1 MERAPWN
8 NDLPGVEVSAAQIE
22 SSDVL
27 LRGETLRPAT
37 RGPWQGAI
45 LLHGKAVGRKI
56 MRPAAR
62 RLASHGFAVLIY
74 DLRGHGDSGGVYIGG
89 GADDLL
95 AAFRWFR
102 EQPNVLADHIGIV
115 GHSLGGRIVLIASA
129 MEPAVAAAV
138 ALAPAPDSV
147 FEGAFTADS
156 LAQFASGV
164 FRYPGVDV
172 PGRYS
177 PHTWYMNCQMFL
189 NGYQMQIDW
198 AQTIESWDSF
208 PIASAV
214 RSREER
220 PLLLTNGT
228 LDNMVSYK
236 KTAMLHDI
244 ARPPKDLWLISMG
257 LHGTPRGPIASRWWS
272 NWLAEQLLPE

>member
-1 MERAPWN
+1 MARTPWN

-37 RGPWQGAI
+37 RGPWPGAI
-45 LLHGKAVGRKI
+45 LLHGMAVGRKI
-56 MRPAAR
+56 LRPAAR
-62 RLASHGFAVLIY
+62 RLASHGLAVLIY
-74 DLRGHGDSGGVYIGG
+74 DLRGHGDSGGVYSGG

-95 AAFRWFR
+95 AAFRWFQER
-102 EQPNVLADHIGIV
+102 PNVLADHIGVV

-129 MEPAVAAAV
+129 MEPAVAATV
-138 ALAPAPDSV
+138 ALAPDSV
-147 FEGAFTADS
+147 FEGAYTADDLS
-156 LAQFASGV
+156 QFASRV
-164 FRYPGVDV
+164 FWYPGVDV
-172 PGRYS
+172 PGKCNL
-177 PHTWYMNCQMFL
+177 HTWYMNYQMLL
-189 NGYQMQIDW
+189 NGYQLRIDW
-198 AQTIESWDSF
+198 ARTAETWNRF
-208 PIASAV
+208 PIESAV

-220 PLLLTNGT
+220 PLLLINGT
-228 LDNMVSYK
+228 LDNKVSYK

-257 LHGTPRGPIASRWWS
+257 LHGTPCGPTASRRWS